1 MDEGA
6 AVLGEA
12 TVYPDG
18 SWLANVP
25 PYIPMHMQPID
36 KWGMAIRNQRLWI
49 QGMPGEDRRC
59 VGCHE
64 SRTGAAP
71 ARTGPTLA
79 EQAQPQD
86 FSYGDK
92 TKFPTPT
99 AAIAARAEYPWA
111 STMQYPAT
119 GPNVIQTVLDAKCG
133 NCHDGGATDPFA
145 GKQYMVTSTDPA
157 SGKTSMYAIP
167 YLNLSSKEITVVYDR
182 KQATYPMSYV
192 SLFYPAAMTMGMG
205 TKVTGDMPKMWAVP
219 NSARTSALI
228 EKINVKAPDGAMAF
242 KGAMHPED
250 KGVTLTDQ
258 ERQMLIRS
266 IDLGGQF
273 YARQN
278 TGFAPYAQDPL
289 VTESK

>member
-1 MDEGA
+1 MFGLTMDEGA

-71 ARTGPTLA
+71 AKAGPTLA
-79 EQAQPQD
+79 EQAQAQNFVAP
-86 FSYGDK
+86 
-92 TKFPTPT
+92 
-99 AAIAARAEYPWA
+99 IAQRAEYPWA
-111 STMQYPAT
+111 GTTQYPAT
-119 GPNVIQTVLDAKCG
+119 NPANVIQTVLDAKCG
-133 NCHDGGATDPFA
+133 SCHDGGASDPFA
-145 GKQYMVTSTDPA
+145 GKQYTVTSTDPTT
-157 SGKTSMYAIP
+157 GKTTQYTIP
-167 YLNLSSKEITVVYDR
+167 YLNLSSTDITVVYDK

-192 SLFYPAAMTMGMG
+192 TLFYPASMTMGEG
-205 TKVTGDMPKMWAVP
+205 KTSITGDAPKLWAVP

-228 EKINVKAPDGAMAF
+228 EKINVTAADGSLAF
-242 KGAMHPED
+242 KTATHPED
-250 KGVTLTDQ
+250 KGVTLTDT

-289 VTESK
+289 TTEKQ